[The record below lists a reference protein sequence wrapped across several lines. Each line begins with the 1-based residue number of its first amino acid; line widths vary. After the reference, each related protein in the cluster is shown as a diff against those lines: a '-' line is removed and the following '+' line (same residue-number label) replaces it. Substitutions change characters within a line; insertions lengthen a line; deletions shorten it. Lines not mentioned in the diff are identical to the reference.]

1 MNKVLV
7 YSNAHK
13 ESLKVKEDLI
23 DLLAKASIKVI
34 TDKEVP
40 DYIITIG
47 GDGTFLQAFHRYYH
61 FLNTSHFIG
70 IHTGHLGF
78 YTDWLADDLEQVVT
92 CVTQPSIQTHSYPL
106 LETLITYNNGT
117 QRKMLAL
124 NEMTVR
130 SNSGTMVCDVSIKD
144 YLFET
149 FRGDGLC
156 VATPTGSTGLSK
168 SLGGAVLSPQL
179 NALQLTEMASINNR
193 VYRTLGSPL
202 IITEDEWIELIPQ
215 NKLWIDLAID
225 NISWQD
231 VELAKIQCRIADER
245 LHLANFKQIEFWD
258 RVENS
263 FIGVNRNEL
272 R

>member
-13 ESLKVKEDLI
+13 DSLKVKEVLI
-23 DLLAKASIKVI
+23 ELLARASVRVI

-61 FLNTSHFIG
+61 FLNTSQFIG

-78 YTDWLADDLEQVVT
+78 YTDWFADDLKQVVT
-92 CVTQPSIQTHSYPL
+92 CVTQPSTHSHSYPL

-130 SNSGTMVCDVSIKD
+130 SNSGTMVCDVLIKD

-168 SLGGAVLSPQL
+168 SLGGAVLSPQI

-202 IITEDEWIELIPQ
+202 IITEEEWIELIPQ
-215 NKLWIDLAID
+215 NKLWVDVTID

-231 VELAKIQCRIADER
+231 VELAKVECRIANER
-245 LHLANFKQIEFWD
+245 LHIANFKHIGFWD

-263 FIGVNRNEL
+263 FIGVNRNES